1 MTASVRPGMPSP
13 TTDEAKIAAFKASLS
28 PKDKIIHDLAAK
40 MLKTRYDPKRTN
52 AFLKFNS
59 EKK

>member
-1 MTASVRPGMPSP
+1 MPSP
-13 TTDEAKIAAFKASLS
+13 TIEDAKIAQVEDFKASLS
-28 PKDKIIHDLAAK
+28 PKDKIIHELAAT